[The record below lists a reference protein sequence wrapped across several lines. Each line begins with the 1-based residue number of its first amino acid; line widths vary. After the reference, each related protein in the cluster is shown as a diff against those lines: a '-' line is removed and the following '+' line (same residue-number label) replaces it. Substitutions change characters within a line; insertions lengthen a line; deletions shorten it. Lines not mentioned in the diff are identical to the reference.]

1 MAFEAFLERDD
12 VRPRR
17 RRRVTYTVSLI
28 VHAALLGV
36 GIAYSF
42 WRVDEISPPTVRV
55 TFMSSAPPPAAPPP
69 PAAGGGSAAPRKKI
83 LPKVKPT
90 LATLVQPRLI
100 PPKRETDEPKTE
112 PPDDDDPDQAF
123 AGGTRGGTKGG
134 TIGGTI
140 GGTLGGTPGGTIG
153 GGAGG
158 TPGPRSTPP
167 RMVAPNMGAKQKA
180 SGDDPEFPA
189 ILRRAGT
196 LYVVLAKVCVSRTGT
211 VDGVS
216 ILKGAHPM
224 LDAKVIAAVKAW
236 RYRPLLADSNAV
248 PFCYPLR
255 FEFNSD

>member
-28 VHAALLGV
+28 VHAALLAL

-55 TFMSSAPPPAAPPP
+55 TFMSSAPPPSPPPP
-69 PAAGGGSAAPRKKI
+69 PAAGGSAAPHKKTP
-83 LPKVKPT
+83 PKVKPT
-90 LATLVQPRLI
+90 LATLVQPRLL
-100 PPKRETDEPKTE
+100 PPKREKNEPRTE
-112 PPDDDDPDQAF
+112 PTDDDDPAESF
-123 AGGTRGGTKGG
+123 AGGTKGGARGG
-134 TIGGTI
+134 TIGGTV
-140 GGTLGGTPGGTIG
+140 GGTHDGTPGGTIG
-153 GGAGG
+153 GVAVGAPA
-158 TPGPRSTPP
+158 PGSNPA
-167 RMVAPNMGAKQKA
+167 RMVAPQMGAKQKA
-180 SGDDPEFPA
+180 SGDDPEFPT

-211 VDGVS
+211 VEGVS

-224 LDAKVIAAVKAW
+224 LDAKVIAAVKEW